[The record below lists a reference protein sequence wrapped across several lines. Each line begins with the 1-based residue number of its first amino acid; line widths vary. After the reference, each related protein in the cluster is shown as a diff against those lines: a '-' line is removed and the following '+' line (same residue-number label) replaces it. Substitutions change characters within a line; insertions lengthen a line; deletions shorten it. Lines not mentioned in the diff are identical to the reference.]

1 MLHDPPQNEIMTMCP
16 QKKKVISRTALHKMH
31 LQYSWYSSNR
41 HCGIG
46 SAFTTPFISGWVW
59 ECNGI
64 YILYI
69 YSKGIDLK
77 LPISLSQLWLGFKSS
92 LVSSLSLG
100 CPQPRNIFDAG
111 SSLSY
116 PPPFNVQ
123 WLLLTQAKFTSTIQR
138 ISRKQP
144 WKSKCSPQCFMP

>member
-1 MLHDPPQNEIMTMCP
+1 MLHDPPKNEIMTMCP
-16 QKKKVISRTALHKMH
+16 QKKVISRTALHKMH
-31 LQYSWYSSNR
+31 LRYRSIQL
-41 HCGIG
+41 IQLQ
-46 SAFTTPFISGWVW
+46 SALWNWVCLHDSIHLGMGLRVQW
-59 ECNGI
+59 DI
-64 YILYI
+64 Y
-69 YSKGIDLK
+69 KGIDLK

-116 PPPFNVQ
+116 LPPFNVQ